1 MLTALRTPAAWLT
14 LALVCPGL
22 LLAQVG
28 HPPESSP
35 YHDLAK
41 GNSFTVTGGKFLGDG
56 GRVGVGP
63 NSGYTFG
70 IRYDFRASRA
80 LALGLGVERGN
91 LQRLIVDPT
100 QPVAQRVSGPV
111 DQKVT
116 FAETFITLN
125 LTGGKT
131 WHGFAPFTGV
141 VGGVAFAESTPADTS
156 GYNFGKKFFF
166 GPAAGFRMFVG
177 NRLHLRAEVRGNFWK
192 LSYPSSFQAGVTP
205 VTANVSEWNLS
216 PWFVV
221 GLGLII

>member
-1 MLTALRTPAAWLT
+1 MRASAAP
-14 LALVCPGL
+14 LALAVALACPA
-22 LLAQVG
+22 LALGQVG
-28 HPPESSP
+28 HPPQSSP
-35 YHDLAK
+35 YSDLAK
-41 GNSFTVTGGKFLGDG
+41 GNSITFVGGRFMGDG

-70 IRYDFRASRA
+70 LRYDLRASRA

-91 LQRLIVDPT
+91 LERLIVNPFDAVG
-100 QPVAQRVSGPV
+100 QQVSGPV

-116 FAETFITLN
+116 FVEAFITLN

-141 VGGVAFAESTPADTS
+141 VTGAAFATSTPADTT

-166 GPAAGFRMFVG
+166 GPAAGFRMFLG
-177 NRLHLRAEVRGNFWK
+177 NRLHLRAEARASFWK
-192 LSYPSSFQAGVTP
+192 LSYPPSFHAGITP
-205 VTANVSEWNLS
+205 ITADVSEWNLT

-221 GLGLII
+221 GLGFIM